1 MILCVLC
8 RSVLLCATSHP
19 WDSPDCRGICSARA
33 QRSIHSTSD
42 GRRARCCSASG
53 AVAANR
59 SHSNLFDRCD
69 ERRRLG
75 VIERLKKAGF
85 SESAGTTFDV
95 FNAEGDVGTQMAAAV
110 CSASPP
116 YDLIV
121 SLSTVATQTVLRAN
135 KRGLLHV
142 FGLVVSP
149 PGFGVPLGSWTEG
162 STRPTNVAGFGT
174 LQPAK
179 LLLMAMHTSAS
190 NGLRLE
196 SCRVKCGSFHQTWK
210 MSPRLRQRPTY

>member
-1 MILCVLC
+1 VY
-8 RSVLLCATSHP
+8 SVEVFY
-19 WDSPDCRGICSARA
+19 SARRLILGILLIA
-33 QRSIHSTSD
+33 AASAVLVLSDRSIQRPTGGALDAAAQAARS
-42 GRRARCCSASG
+42 RRI
-53 AVAANR
+53 AVIQISSIDAMNVG
-59 SHSNLFDRCD
+59 
-69 ERRRLG
+69 RLG